1 MVAADDIFLSSLS
14 VVSFFPPSPPSP
26 LLHKTQHTHTP
37 TQTKGRV
44 ERLLALL
51 GAQAN
56 LISADSNGASPLHLA
71 VLNGH
76 RECAAL
82 LIEKGSLANA
92 QDDRCALSPPT
103 RPFPSRRTPTRPIPT
118 LCACVVC
125 VCDQKGG

>member
-1 MVAADDIFLSSLS
+1 M
-14 VVSFFPPSPPSP
+14 
-26 LLHKTQHTHTP
+26 
-37 TQTKGRV
+37 RV
-44 ERLLALL
+44 LL

-92 QDDRCALSPPT
+92 QDDRCALSLQPLPPAAPT
-103 RPFPSRRTPTRPIPT
+103 HLRRVCRVP
-118 LCACVVC
+118 CAACRVPCV
-125 VCDQKGG
+125 